1 MEIDF
6 SSVRF
11 GSLERAKIRPVSSIK
26 RTEKILLR
34 GPEPCKQC
42 GEYYKSLY
50 IIRLCM
56 DHEGLEGLK

>member
-11 GSLERAKIRPVSSIK
+11 GSSHKSMMNPISSLK
-26 RTEKILLR
+26 RGEKILLR

-42 GEYYKSLY
+42 GAYYKSLY

-56 DHEGLEGLK
+56 DHEELEEL